1 MLFLTLLVQVD
12 LVVDVPVGAD
22 ELLDAGVVG
31 GQRQKVVQDAQLG
44 RVEEG
49 QARVHLNRDSHF
61 TQNKNEKNFCSH
73 LYFEPV
79 LVRIRGGL
87 GRENLTF
94 VAVQGQ

>member
-1 MLFLTLLVQVD
+1 MLFLTLLVEVG

-61 TQNKNEKNFCSH
+61 TQNENEKK
-73 LYFEPV
+73 
-79 LVRIRGGL
+79 
-87 GRENLTF
+87 TF
-94 VAVQGQ
+94 VRTCILNPSLSGSVEASAEKI